1 MRDKNTAQVPIE
13 GGKNTQVNPVIVV
26 VVTAVVAML
35 MFASAYAAGRSATKP
50 TDSPEYRA
58 LVSDIA
64 DVKKR
69 TAANKARAKELTDE
83 VEQLEEKQQ
92 AADKRLEEAK
102 QEYQRYVPA
111 GSVTDQPLTVESLD
125 VAFDNSD
132 GTGMHVHP
140 RFVVRNTSGHI
151 ITKIEIVGEI
161 VRPDGSAV
169 SGDQFVSADDIRLM
183 PGRTAVIEKVL
194 FSKVGGRGDLFKPK
208 HYYYQT
214 ASDSQSKDV
223 QFGGDV
229 TAKVIS

>member
-1 MRDKNTAQVPIE
+1 MRDKDEAQAPSE
-13 GGKNTQVNPVIVV
+13 GIRNTQVNPVIVV
-26 VVTAVVAML
+26 VATAVVAML
-35 MFASAYAAGRSATKP
+35 MFAGAYAAGRSATKP

-69 TAANKARAKELTDE
+69 TAANKARAKELTGE

-102 QEYQRYVPA
+102 QAYQRYVPA

-125 VAFDNSD
+125 VTVDNSN

-140 RFVVRNTSGHI
+140 KFVVRNTSGHI
-151 ITKIEIVGEI
+151 ITKIEIVGDI
-161 VRPDGSAV
+161 VRPDGSMV
-169 SGDQFVSADDIRLM
+169 SDTQVVSADDIRLM
-183 PGRTAVIEKVL
+183 PGRTAVIEEVL
-194 FSKVGGRGDLFKPK
+194 FSQGGRGDLFKPK
-208 HYYYQT
+208 HYYYQA

>member
-1 MRDKNTAQVPIE
+1 MRDKDEAQTPSE
-13 GGKNTQVNPVIVV
+13 GIRNTQVNPAIVV
-26 VVTAVVAML
+26 VATAVVAML
-35 MFASAYAAGRSATKP
+35 MFAGAYAAGRSATKP

-69 TAANKARAKELTDE
+69 TAANKARVKELTGE
-83 VEQLEEKQQ
+83 VERLEEKQQ

-102 QEYQRYVPA
+102 QAYQRYVPA

-125 VAFDNSD
+125 VAIVPDEIRT
-132 GTGMHVHP
+132 GTYVHP
-140 RFVVRNTSGHI
+140 KFVVRNTSGHI
-151 ITKIEIVGEI
+151 IIKIEIVGDI
-161 VRPDGSAV
+161 VRTDGTVVSA
-169 SGDQFVSADDIRLM
+169 DQFVSADDIRLM
-183 PGRTAVIEKVL
+183 PGRTAVIEKNL
-194 FSKVGGRGDLFKPK
+194 IAGAAAGDLFKPK
-208 HYYYQT
+208 HYYYQA